1 MKHQTPRIETG
12 VRTDSDSTNESISTS
27 VVAAVADSKGVDPLD
42 LKERL
47 FDVVDPDA
55 LDALFEPGPFGA
67 ERDQGTVT
75 FAMAGCEVVVRADG
89 DVSATPIEG

>member
-1 MKHQTPRIETG
+1 M
-12 VRTDSDSTNESISTS
+12 
-27 VVAAVADSKGVDPLD
+27 AAVAAELNADRTEIDPLYS
-42 LKERL
+42 
-47 FDVVDPDA
+47 VVDPDA